1 MIFVSGAA
9 GVIWYYWHHCRKK
22 RNRNSNSNSLPRSY
36 SSKLDHLEKEEKS
49 NNQNE
54 NNLCRFHNTLQSV
67 SLRDQQCSYV
77 PSGSSEMIDFDPD
90 KIDLP
95 NKIYKSKLPET
106 CVNSTI
112 SSEKDCEKNNTLKK
126 LSNHTKG
133 KGIGVII

>member
-1 MIFVSGAA
+1 M
-9 GVIWYYWHHCRKK
+9 
-22 RNRNSNSNSLPRSY
+22 
-36 SSKLDHLEKEEKS
+36 DLEKEEKS
-49 NNQNE
+49 NNQND
-54 NNLCRFHNTLQSV
+54 NNLCRYHN
-67 SLRDQQCSYV
+67 SLHTERPTSRDQQCSYI

-133 KGIGVII
+133 KSIGVVI

>member
-1 MIFVSGAA
+1 MEHV
-9 GVIWYYWHHCRKK
+9 
-22 RNRNSNSNSLPRSY
+22 
-36 SSKLDHLEKEEKS
+36 EKEEKS
-49 NNQNE
+49 NNQND
-54 NNLCRFHNTLQSV
+54 NNLCRYHN
-67 SLRDQQCSYV
+67 SLHTERPTSRDQQCSYI

-133 KGIGVII
+133 KSIGVVI